1 MTQKYSR
8 LAKAEE
14 KKARRTALTYIVL
27 SGLAV
32 VFMVLFGTQ
41 IITQVFSLLSIER
54 ESTFTSND
62 MTPPSPPRFTD
73 TPSYVKE
80 EDVTINGTAEAG
92 SKIYLDVNG
101 RGFEA
106 ITNQVG
112 DFMIEIQVEEGE
124 NVLVAKATD
133 MAGNTSADTDRHT
146 ITFDKTAPKLEVA
159 KPTNDQAFSGS
170 KSQSIRIEGQTD
182 ATRLLIND
190 RIGIVDN
197 NGKFSIPFML
207 QEGTNELTI
216 KALDNANNETVTT
229 LKVTFSL

>member
-8 LAKAEE
+8 LAKTEE
-14 KKARRTALTYIVL
+14 KKARRTALTYITL
-27 SGLAV
+27 SVLAV
-32 VFMVLFGTQ
+32 LFIVLFGTQ
-41 IITQVFSLLSIER
+41 IITQVFSLLSIEK
-54 ESTFTSND
+54 ETAVTSND
-62 MTPPSPPRFTD
+62 KTPPSPPRYKD

-80 EDVTINGTAEAG
+80 EDITVNGTAEAG

-112 DFMIEIQVEEGE
+112 DFSIEIQVEEGE
-124 NVLVAKATD
+124 NVLIAKASD
-133 MAGNTSADTDRHT
+133 MAGNTSADSDRHT
-146 ITFDKTAPKLEVA
+146 ITFDKTAPKLEVT
-159 KPTNDQAFSGS
+159 KPTNDQTFSGV

-182 ATRLLIND
+182 ATRLLVND

-207 QEGTNELTI
+207 QEGTHELTI

-229 LKVTFSL
+229 IKVTFSL